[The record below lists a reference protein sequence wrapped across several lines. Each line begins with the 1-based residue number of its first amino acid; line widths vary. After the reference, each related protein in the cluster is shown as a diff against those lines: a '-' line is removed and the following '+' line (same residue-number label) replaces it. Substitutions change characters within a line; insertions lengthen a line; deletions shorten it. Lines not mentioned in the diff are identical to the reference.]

1 MKIYTRTGDLGTTAL
16 RAGGRVTKD
25 SPVIEAN
32 GTVDEAQALLGVA
45 RAETDPGGALDG
57 LLIAVERDLW
67 VLMAELA
74 TAPEERDR
82 LEARVTAVTPEMVVV
97 LEQRIDEVMGRLEL
111 TRGFAVPGGGRL
123 SAALDHARTVVRR
136 AERLVVGLQL
146 GASQV
151 PVYLNRLSDLCWA
164 LAREAESEHLLAG
177 GSRAP
182 RPGGPVQP
190 RTGGPHDPDPD
201 PHDPDP
207 DPPTSTKEPT
217 VPNHESS
224 R

>member
-1 MKIYTRTGDLGTTAL
+1 MKIYTRTGDRGTTAL
-16 RAGGRVTKD
+16 RAGGRVGKD

-45 RAETDPGGALDG
+45 RAEAEPGGELDR

-74 TAPEERDR
+74 TAPEERAR
-82 LEARVTAVTPEMVVV
+82 LEAGVTAVTSDMVAA
-97 LEQRIDEVMGRLEL
+97 LEQRIDDVMGRLEL

-146 GASQV
+146 ADSQV

-164 LAREAESEHLLAG
+164 LARDAEGEHVLAG
-177 GSRAP
+177 GRGAR
-182 RPGGPVQP
+182 RPQGPVEP
-190 RTGGPHDPDPD
+190 RTADLHDTDL
-201 PHDPDP
+201 H
-207 DPPTSTKEPT
+207 PPTSTEEPT